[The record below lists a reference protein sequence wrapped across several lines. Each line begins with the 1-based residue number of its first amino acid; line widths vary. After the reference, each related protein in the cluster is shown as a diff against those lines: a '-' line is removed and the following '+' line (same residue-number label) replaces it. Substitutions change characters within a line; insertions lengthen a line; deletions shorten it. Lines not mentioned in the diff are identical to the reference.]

1 MIIKGL
7 VQGKVAEMRISSS
20 NMTGFTKTPGIF
32 PLGHCVGVRYE
43 GPSWWK
49 QPRSDLHPTWSMLD
63 VFKNDG
69 NYLTTPP
76 LISPFHRKLDDQHGF
91 NSPSWWR
98 PACTSARLKPRQ
110 YPSQTWRGREKIAS
124 KRDFFGVPGLCFS
137 MSKDSKY
144 WPRLSN
150 ASS

>member
-20 NMTGFTKTPGIF
+20 NMTGFTTTPGIF
-32 PLGHCVGVRYE
+32 
-43 GPSWWK
+43 SWATGLV
-49 QPRSDLHPTWSMLD
+49 SDVKVPA
-63 VFKNDG
+63 DG
-69 NYLTTPP
+69 NSQGRIFIQHEACWMCSKMMEITLPPP

-98 PACTSARLKPRQ
+98 PACTSAWLKPRQ